1 MPTTE
6 QVFEAAHSHVQH
18 WEGGFFN
25 HPADPGGIT
34 NYGISLMFLK
44 SLSLVD
50 ADIDGDGD
58 IDADDVR
65 AITPQTARALFRK
78 HFWDAPRL
86 GDLPPLI
93 ALITYDLAVNAGTGR
108 AAVVLQQGINQLTP
122 GAIPS
127 LAFNVGPL
135 TRRHSR
141 ALAIDGRQLEL
152 AEATLDQ
159 RAAWYRRLAA
169 AKPSSA
175 VFLKGWLR
183 RTEDCRRLTRV
194 LTKEWSLA

>member
-1 MPTTE
+1 MPTAE

-18 WEGGFFN
+18 WEGGFFH

-34 NYGISLMFLK
+34 NYGVSLMFLK
-44 SLSLVD
+44 SLSLID

-65 AITPQTARALFRK
+65 GITSQTARAIFRK
-78 HFWDAPRL
+78 HFWDAPRVVE
-86 GDLPPLI
+86 LPPLI
-93 ALITYDLAVNAGTGR
+93 AVITYDLGVNAGIGR

-122 GAIPS
+122 GAIAS

-135 TRRHSR
+135 TRRHST
-141 ALAIDGRQLEL
+141 ALAEAGRQLEL

-159 RAAWYRRLAA
+159 RAAWYRRLVG

-183 RTEDCRRLTRV
+183 RTEDCRRLVRELAT
-194 LTKEWSLA
+194 EWRIA